1 MKTSRIKYLLAV
13 TLASLASGC
22 TPTQPIYLNDTGDLS
37 TYIEQATSIEYPD
50 IEVRSLDEVEQA
62 HAPITV
68 ADPDFQN
75 YEDMTL
81 EQAVGYALQN
91 GKVFRGFGTAS
102 LQGTRVSPGVDNL
115 VNGIAGAGTIYDVA
129 IRETEPGFLGTPG
142 QISNPGSISTNTGL
156 DVNQGVE
163 AALADFDAQFTSTLS
178 YNKSDEPRNTTPGT
192 GLSPL
197 NPNVPLIFQQDQV
210 QSTSELSKKTANG
223 TQLFFRNVSSYI
235 SNSNPLDTDTPP
247 GFQALE
253 SVYRTAFEAE
263 VRQPLLRGR
272 GAFINRM
279 PIVISR
285 ISTDQQIANLEAQLQ
300 NLVTNVEVR
309 YWDLYLAYRSM
320 DAAKTGRDAATETWR
335 IVKDQYDEGSNVN
348 IQQLAQAAEQYHFF
362 DAQVIDA
369 YNSVLNAE
377 GALRFLMGW
386 SSTDGRMVRPID
398 EPVMAPVEFDWFNTK
413 CEALTYRPE
422 LRQER
427 WEIKKRELA
436 LAHSKNGLLPELNV
450 SGTYR
455 WLGNGNNFGVSGS
468 GDSFPQV
475 NSGALNNLYDGNFQE
490 LALTAEYRMP
500 IGFRRELSNVR
511 NAQLKLAREIA
522 RLEDAELDVIKELS
536 EAFRALEA
544 NQAIM
549 QSSYNRWKETTIEK
563 DHFNELEEEG
573 VETLD
578 VALDAQRRRS
588 QAEIAFYTAVAE
600 YNKVICL
607 IHRRKG
613 TTLPH
618 SGIAFSEGAWPGKA
632 YQDAHEYARRRGAS
646 TRLDYGWS
654 RPNVISRG
662 QDSPTDQN
670 PGNVIHVDE
679 GFSGVYGEG
688 QPIYSDPYVTPGEI
702 IEPYSPTLSAP
713 MEAQPRTYQ
722 GSQSRNA
729 IPRGEK
735 VYQARQVSYE
745 EDVRAHSRRKRS
757 STKKASQRSARG
769 TRVESEPI
777 AAPKRDTGRVPMK
790 RLKARTPEK
799 TTGQHQPNTTG
810 QWNVL
815 QLAEDGL

>member
-1 MKTSRIKYLLAV
+1 
-13 TLASLASGC
+13 
-22 TPTQPIYLNDTGDLS
+22 
-37 TYIEQATSIEYPD
+37 
-50 IEVRSLDEVEQA
+50 
-62 HAPITV
+62 
-68 ADPDFQN
+68 
-75 YEDMTL
+75 
-81 EQAVGYALQN
+81 
-91 GKVFRGFGTAS
+91 
-102 LQGTRVSPGVDNL
+102 
-115 VNGIAGAGTIYDVA
+115 
-129 IRETEPGFLGTPG
+129 
-142 QISNPGSISTNTGL
+142 
-156 DVNQGVE
+156 
-163 AALADFDAQFTSTLS
+163 
-178 YNKSDEPRNTTPGT
+178 
-192 GLSPL
+192 
-197 NPNVPLIFQQDQV
+197 
-210 QSTSELSKKTANG
+210 
-223 TQLFFRNVSSYI
+223 
-235 SNSNPLDTDTPP
+235 
-247 GFQALE
+247 
-253 SVYRTAFEAE
+253 
-263 VRQPLLRGR
+263 
-272 GAFINRM
+272 
-279 PIVISR
+279 
-285 ISTDQQIANLEAQLQ
+285 
-300 NLVTNVEVR
+300 
-309 YWDLYLAYRSM
+309 
-320 DAAKTGRDAATETWR
+320 
-335 IVKDQYDEGSNVN
+335 
-348 IQQLAQAAEQYHFF
+348 
-362 DAQVIDA
+362 
-369 YNSVLNAE
+369 
-377 GALRFLMGW
+377 
-386 SSTDGRMVRPID
+386 
-398 EPVMAPVEFDWFNTK
+398 
-413 CEALTYRPE
+413 
-422 LRQER
+422 
-427 WEIKKRELA
+427 
-436 LAHSKNGLLPELNV
+436 
-450 SGTYR
+450 
-455 WLGNGNNFGVSGS
+455 
-468 GDSFPQV
+468 
-475 NSGALNNLYDGNFQE
+475 
-490 LALTAEYRMP
+490 
-500 IGFRRELSNVR
+500 
-511 NAQLKLAREIA
+511 LKLAREIA

-799 TTGQHQPNTTG
+799 TTGTRLQSSVSHSGVSRDKERVVSESKNVRKASANVEVPTIKASTGHNTNRTRPVSG
-810 QWNVL
+810 TSFNWQKMGFEEAPADSRFSGATRATIRRN
-815 QLAEDGL
+815 